1 MYWIVIENTS
11 SNVQNILNVTEE
23 GYEKL
28 YLILYELDM
37 PINRIATQ
45 VSGLHDALERKEWI
59 KFFNWLSAIPYAKH
73 HGAKSELLL
82 SGSCQWLFAKPVFLD
97 WKRSSASSILWLHGI
112 PGSGKSMLTC
122 SVIKR
127 FQEMYKSPDSSLLF
141 AYFYCSWDTAEP
153 TCADPDHVLRSILM
167 ELSSSDMD
175 APIRQP
181 AVLAYRERLREARGG
196 RPEDLTL
203 KECTTAIVKILED
216 SPAIIVIE
224 ALDECDAV
232 RRQDLILAL
241 RQIIRESPSVVKI
254 FLSSRDDRDIVTKMR
269 TASEV
274 YIKAKDNSVD
284 IKNFVVSQV
293 EKAIEEERILNGKVS
308 ESLKADIIDTL
319 INKANGM

>member
-1 MYWIVIENTS
+1 
-11 SNVQNILNVTEE
+11 
-23 GYEKL
+23 
-28 YLILYELDM
+28 
-37 PINRIATQ
+37 
-45 VSGLHDALERKEWI
+45 
-59 KFFNWLSAIPYAKH
+59 
-73 HGAKSELLL
+73 
-82 SGSCQWLFAKPVFLD
+82 
-97 WKRSSASSILWLHGI
+97 
-112 PGSGKSMLTC
+112 
-122 SVIKR
+122 
-127 FQEMYKSPDSSLLF
+127 
-141 AYFYCSWDTAEP
+141 
-153 TCADPDHVLRSILM
+153 M